1 MPTKTLLP
9 DTDTTDHKT
18 IESYAYKA
26 ANKPPVTLLKVVG
39 GHHDYPN
46 DIDVYLYVW
55 DFFKAIKWNIYW

>member
-1 MPTKTLLP
+1 LLP

-39 GHHDYPN
+39 GHHDYPG

-55 DFFKAIKWNIYW
+55 DFFKAIK